1 MTKKS
6 SLMSKFMVLL
16 LAFAVVFTYSV
27 MPMNQAYAASAKK
40 PAKVTIKTAKA
51 ASASSV
57 KVTWK
62 KAKNAKKYQ
71 VYASTKKSSGFKKVA
86 TTSKTAVV
94 VKKLKAGTKYYV
106 QVRAYKK
113 RGHKKAYG
121 KWSKKKS
128 VTTYYSIKY
137 VLNGGTQASG
147 QRKSYT
153 KSSKTFSLKAPARKG
168 YVFVGWYTT
177 SSYKTKVARIKK
189 GTTGNKTFYAKWT
202 VADEPVATE
211 PYLSA
216 YLRATTSCQV
226 GATAIKNITDS
237 LTAGIT
243 TDAAKAKA
251 IFNYV
256 RDQIDYEE
264 YKDTRYGAL
273 GTLNRKSGN
282 PADQAHL
289 LIAMLRTAGI
299 PARYHYGQCT
309 FNNGMKTDHVWVEY
323 SFDETTWHALDPTS
337 SRNTFDSITNW
348 DTGSYVNIGTYASL
362 SF

>member
-1 MTKKS
+1 MKRKLFIAIMTIA
-6 SLMSKFMVLL
+6 LVI
-16 LAFAVVFTYSV
+16 VSV
-27 MPMNQAYAASAKK
+27 PMTGGEAYAASR
-40 PAKVTIKTAKA
+40 PRRVTI
-51 ASASSV
+51 SSV
-57 KVTWK
+57 KANSTTAFTVKWK
-62 KAKNAKKYQ
+62 KASCAKGYQ
-71 VYASTKKSSGFKKVA
+71 IRYSTKPSMSGAKALRV
-86 TTSKTAVV
+86 TSKSKKIT
-94 VKKLKAGTKYYV
+94 KLKAGTKYYV

-137 VLNGGTQASG
+137 VLNGGTQASS

-153 KSSKTFSLKAPARKG
+153 KSSETFSLKAPTRKG

-211 PYLSA
+211 SYLSA
-216 YLRATTSCQV
+216 YLRATTNCQV

-299 PARYHYGQCT
+299 PARYHYGQCS

-348 DTGSYVNIGTYASL
+348 DTGSYVNKGTYTTL
-362 SF
+362 PF